1 MYTDYWTAY
10 FGGAFRTAIMSCL
23 VNGMISEQQIESV
36 KYNILRSNEIKI
48 DKMAIDP
55 AEKLVMKEQC
65 KHTLEA
71 IANGIKDELKLGK
84 KLISDGL

>member
-36 KYNILRSNEIKI
+36 KNVEFERNEKI
-48 DKMAIDP
+48 I
-55 AEKLVMKEQC
+55 
-65 KHTLEA
+65 
-71 IANGIKDELKLGK
+71 N
-84 KLISDGL
+84 